1 MLIRQS
7 DAGLGFWLFRS
18 GCEFLSVP
26 VRGVSTG
33 PAWRGVPSRG
43 RGRASSGKPTSVGT
57 RRRCMLTLCVS
68 AEESKEMSRWKR
80 VNSKIL
86 IKTRPYPCIRQALC
100 TLLSTV
106 IMVKELLPQSG
117 QHRRFCSS
125 VVTRPC
131 HFFCCCETCIVRHF
145 FGCRRC
151 DDRQHQ
157 NPFVF
162 SSQLPNLVKPLTI
175 MALSMDGELDSWP
188 PRIFSSPSSTDADDW
203 PLGWRRR
210 KTLPVTHTRTRRAT
224 PLSADLRGG
233 PGTGFFWSVFHLSHS
248 CF

>member
-1 MLIRQS
+1 M
-7 DAGLGFWLFRS
+7 
-18 GCEFLSVP
+18 
-26 VRGVSTG
+26 
-33 PAWRGVPSRG
+33 AWRAVPGSRPGIIGEADLG
-43 RGRASSGKPTSVGT
+43 RGSAAVHVDFVCAGRGIERDVSVEEGEFENTDQDQTVSVYSPGT
-57 RRRCMLTLCVS
+57 V
-68 AEESKEMSRWKR
+68 
-80 VNSKIL
+80 
-86 IKTRPYPCIRQALC
+86 Q
-100 TLLSTV
+100 LLSTV

-224 PLSADLRGG
+224 PLSADLRG
-233 PGTGFFWSVFHLSHS
+233 PWNWVLLVRLPPLAFMFLEDPTALALADDDPQ
-248 CF
+248 